1 MKYFNIVY
9 NKFWL
14 EKTILHQMI
23 AQMYAI
29 NFKTNKAL
37 IQTDN
42 AINFKTNKALIQTD
56 NVINKAI

>member
-14 EKTILHQMI
+14 ETTILHKMI

-42 AINFKTNKALIQTD
+42 
-56 NVINKAI
+56 VINKAI